1 VIISV
6 MLIMLGLWSHS
17 YNQQGLQSLSDSL
30 EVYKKESTEKMTD
43 EQAKTDTLQTQLNTL
58 SQQRKSEQTVI
69 QQTRNR
75 ITAAKKQ
82 IDRQVLAYGIEQMLD
97 TVSCRRNVTIPVIR
111 IADELLRD
119 AKDDEVK
126 EYIQERYRKPWL
138 KRLSELPFD

>member
-1 VIISV
+1 
-6 MLIMLGLWSHS
+6 MLYGLWSHS
-17 YNQQGLQSLSDSL
+17 YNQQGLQTLSDSL
-30 EVYKKESTEKMTD
+30 GVYKKESTEKMVD
-43 EQAKTDTLQTQLNTL
+43 EQAKTDTLQTQLNRL
-58 SQQRKSEQTVI
+58 HQQRKSEQTVI

-97 TVSCRRNVTIPVIR
+97 TASCRRNVTIPVIR

-119 AKDDEVK
+119 AKDAEVK
-126 EYIQERYRKPWL
+126 EYILERYRKPWL

>member
-1 VIISV
+1 
-6 MLIMLGLWSHS
+6 
-17 YNQQGLQSLSDSL
+17 
-30 EVYKKESTEKMTD
+30 MTD
-43 EQAKTDTLQTQLNTL
+43 EQTKADTLQTQLNTL
-58 SQQRKSEQTVI
+58 IQQRESEQAVL
-69 QQTRNR
+69 QQKQGR

-97 TVSCRRNVTIPVIR
+97 TASCRRNVTIPVIR